1 MKKIYL
7 ILIIFLTLVSFNRL
21 IAEDIPTIVIS
32 AGKTIQSIDTVGST
46 IEVIDSDAINSS
58 SYSMIGEVINDN
70 STSTNFFQTGGSGG
84 NTAIQL
90 RGLEKRYSTVY
101 IDGVKMMDPSSPD
114 GSFYLDNLT
123 KNGIERV
130 EILKGTQSSLYG
142 SNAIGGTINIFT
154 KKGKLGNHSNFEV
167 ANASENTK
175 NINYSLNGA
184 NEKFN
189 YFLGLNKYL
198 TDGISTMSDNDEKD
212 MYRNDNVVGN
222 FGYKINDNFSLQN
235 SLRFADTFYEY
246 DTVVKSRTDSGVNTD
261 NIEFSNSL
269 KLIHKKNNFKNTLSY
284 NKLQI

>member
-1 MKKIYL
+1 MEGANMKKIYL

-130 EILKGTQSSLYG
+130 EKLKGTQSS
-142 SNAIGGTINIFT
+142 
-154 KKGKLGNHSNFEV
+154 
-167 ANASENTK
+167 
-175 NINYSLNGA
+175 
-184 NEKFN
+184 
-189 YFLGLNKYL
+189 
-198 TDGISTMSDNDEKD
+198 
-212 MYRNDNVVGN
+212 
-222 FGYKINDNFSLQN
+222 
-235 SLRFADTFYEY
+235 
-246 DTVVKSRTDSGVNTD
+246 
-261 NIEFSNSL
+261 
-269 KLIHKKNNFKNTLSY
+269 
-284 NKLQI
+284 